1 MSWTV
6 REQRLSVCESGVIFD
21 YCLPVFLLGAN
32 RVRFYT
38 FPVCASGPTSAPVPC
53 ALINT
58 EKKLAGELRWRH
70 VGEKAGI
77 YTRGFFLPSNDSYE
91 AIYVQQSKSNDFHV
105 FHTRV
110 CDFGLT
116 QWHLYTSWFTRCPG
130 PRISSMT
137 GILLRP
143 VDTLD
148 FIQHFSLSYVVNSSV
163 PCSELV
169 LTLACVYFGVIFS
182 KRPPLRAEI
191 GPGFSNNPG

>member
-1 MSWTV
+1 M

-38 FPVCASGPTSAPVPC
+38 FPVCAPGPTSAPVPC

-70 VGEKAGI
+70 VGEKAGV
-77 YTRGFFLPSNDSYE
+77 YTRGFSPSNDSYE
-91 AIYVQQSKSNDFHV
+91 ATYVQQSKSNNFHI

-116 QWHLYTSWFTRCPG
+116 Q
-130 PRISSMT
+130 
-137 GILLRP
+137 
-143 VDTLD
+143 
-148 FIQHFSLSYVVNSSV
+148 
-163 PCSELV
+163 
-169 LTLACVYFGVIFS
+169 
-182 KRPPLRAEI
+182 
-191 GPGFSNNPG
+191 